1 MNVTIV
7 GGGLTGLTAA
17 YYLGHAK
24 PEWNITLYEQAP
36 RFGGKIQTQRVDDFV
51 VELGPD
57 SYLGRKTEM
66 TDLVHDLGLGD
77 TLVSNETG
85 QAFVYDQGAI
95 HPIPG
100 GSIMG
105 IPTEMMPF
113 VKATLISWSGKL
125 RAGLD
130 YFKKPYQL
138 DENGDVSIGH
148 FFQYHLGQEMM
159 DKLIEPL
166 LAGIYGGDIYKISL
180 LSTFPHFIQVE
191 QKYGNMV
198 KGMMAAKMGHSKAG
212 VSKAAKGAV
221 AEGDVPRAG
230 KGIMTDRQFENH
242 EAKTSQTASQ
252 TASMNNSSSSSG
264 HATNT
269 SPQQQSSQQQAS
281 KVQADMASRK
291 GTAAQ
296 SGMFRQLTGGLE
308 SVVNAIVEAMPS
320 NVQLHTGALVSNIRY
335 VEGMYAIDVVNSVN
349 NACGCQPTTDSA
361 TEVLLDKAPA
371 IADHVIISTPPATY
385 SQWFKDDAGFDF
397 LRSMEQSSC
406 AIAIMAFDKSTFDGD
421 LKGSGLLI
429 TRKTDTPLTACTI
442 LNQKWPQTTPDDKVV
457 LRVFIGKPGNDVVEQ
472 YSDDE
477 LSELAVEE
485 IQNIMRFSA
494 KPEWVRI
501 NRLIHCMPQ
510 YNVGHRAGIKA
521 VREHVAEN
529 YPNLHLIGTPFDGIG
544 IPDGV
549 KQAKE
554 LVEKLVSEK

>member
-457 LRVFIGKPGNDVVEQ
+457 LRVFIGKPGNDGVEQ